1 MNGHRTPRRTA
12 VGPQLLPAGQRP
24 TSRTPVLLIVP
35 LLALLLACSLVV
47 TGCGSSGN
55 DAAETEATTAAAE
68 STTVSTEAELAE
80 GTFPVTVTDD
90 NGNSVTINAKP
101 VRIVSTS
108 PAGTQTLFAL
118 GVGSRVVGVNS
129 LDDYPPQVADIP
141 KVGDYQANTE
151 AVMALSPDLVV
162 GYSGNEEALA
172 PVQAAGAPVLI
183 FNPTTLEG
191 IYANITAIGAA
202 TGATGAAA
210 DLVESTRAQVTE
222 ITEAATAS
230 GESPRV
236 FYALDSTLYTCGP
249 GSFVD
254 ELLTLASASNVAA
267 DPTAGAAGDAYPQFS
282 AEQLVA
288 SDPDVILLSGLAY
301 ASADEFTSDARF
313 SGLTAVREGRVLII
327 DDSLLTIPGPRIT
340 EGLRILAEAIHP
352 EAF

>member
-12 VGPQLLPAGQRP
+12 VWPH
-24 TSRTPVLLIVP
+24 V
-35 LLALLLACSLVV
+35 LLALLLAVLLTSSLAVA
-47 TGCGSSGN
+47 GCGSAEN
-55 DAAETEATTAAAE
+55 DTAAAV
-68 STTVSTEAELAE
+68 STTASAEAQPAE
-80 GTFPVTVTDD
+80 GTFPVTVADD
-90 NGNSVTINAKP
+90 NGNSVTIAARP
-101 VRIVSTS
+101 MRIVSTS

-118 GVGSRVVGVNS
+118 GVGDRVVGVNS
-129 LDDYPPQVADIP
+129 LDDYPPEVVDLP
-141 KVGDYQANTE
+141 KVGDYQTNTE

-172 PVQAAGAPVLI
+172 PVQAAGAAVLI
-183 FNPTTLEG
+183 FNPSTMEG

-202 TGATGAAA
+202 TGAVGAAA
-210 DLVESTRAQVTE
+210 DLVESTRALVTE

-230 GESPRV
+230 GETPRV
-236 FYALDSTLYTCGP
+236 FYALDDTLYTCGP

-254 ELLTLASASNVAA
+254 ELLTLAGAVNVASEPVV
-267 DPTAGAAGDAYPQFS
+267 DGAAGDAYPQFS

-288 SDPDVILLSGLAY
+288 SDPDVILLSGFAY
-301 ASADEFTSDARF
+301 TSADEFSSDARF
-313 SGLTAVREGRVLII
+313 AGLTAVEKGRVVVI